1 MGPLE
6 SLDEGRLVALGGTK
20 QRATLGYLLLR
31 ANRVVATSQL
41 LNALWP
47 VEDAPTS
54 ARKILQNA
62 VWGLRRVLTP
72 RHGAEGPALV
82 TQQPGYRLTVDP
94 DDVDLYRF
102 QREVEEGRGKLA
114 AGSPGEAA
122 PQLRE
127 ALALWRGPALADL
140 VEAGITWPELTAVQN
155 SRLDVMEDYFE
166 AELACGRHHA
176 VLGELQAFFEDSALR
191 ERSCGQLMLAL
202 YRSGR
207 QADALNVYSR
217 VRRVLVEDLGL
228 EPGRELKA
236 LQQAILTQDPS
247 LNPLEALTVSTEPR
261 RRLSS
266 VPDLTGPA
274 DATDADAVVPPD
286 AERGARTA
294 AAVPLGMRLEAA
306 DGTGR
311 PVVMDDAGRQEAREG
326 AGRPARAQ
334 AERTVVPAQS
344 AGALQRRRVS
354 VVFVRTRLVAADRA
368 GDNVADAR
376 YELGTTD
383 VDELLERVSSWIQ
396 ESMEH
401 FGGTVTA
408 RIGSETMVVFDCG
421 DESGDDAGRAVLSA
435 LAIRDGLNAPTG
447 PVAQLGDGGPVL
459 SFHASIATGEAL
471 LRYQEAGQDTVVPT
485 ISGALLDSCHSLLS
499 RAASDRIRVCE
510 RTRARTQ
517 GMIEYAAHDAGEGEV
532 LGIRADYMD
541 LATMPTV
548 DREFELGL
556 LRDLL
561 ERARH
566 RTTSHLVTVLGE
578 PGSGKTRFLTEFG
591 QVVERQVYLA
601 RFQVGRAPLSGQ
613 DSISALQTELVSAL
627 CRVEPDDTL
636 QVSLVKLERTVRGLV
651 GKERAH
657 RLLLC
662 LTPLLDPGAPAGPM
676 NAESELDAWWH
687 FLERTALDRPLVLVI
702 DDLHRADDAMLDF
715 VSGLADFSG
724 VPLLVVASARPE
736 LFQHRADWGGGK
748 HHFTSMTLEPLSDAA
763 VDKLFDFAMASAPTR
778 HAEPQRPGPG
788 APADRRHTGGTG
800 RPDARR
806 RRFII
811 RSLLAMGA
819 PRDLG
824 ATRACGVV
832 AG

>member
-1 MGPLE
+1 M
-6 SLDEGRLVALGGTK
+6 ALGGTK

-72 RHGAEGPALV
+72 RPGAEDPALL

-102 QREVEEGRGKLA
+102 QRGVEEGRGKLA
-114 AGSPGEAA
+114 AGSPREAA
-122 PQLRE
+122 LLLRE

-140 VEAGITWPELTAVQN
+140 VEAGINWPELTAVQN

-166 AELACGRHHA
+166 AELDCGRHHA
-176 VLGELQAFFEDSALR
+176 VLGELQAVFDDSALR

-228 EPGRELKA
+228 EPSRDLKT

-247 LNPLEALTVSTEPR
+247 LNLPEALKVSSEPR

-266 VPDLTGPA
+266 VPDPMGP
-274 DATDADAVVPPD
+274 TDAPYDNAVLRPE
-286 AERGARTA
+286 AERGAPTA
-294 AAVPLGMRLEAA
+294 AAVPLGPRLEAA
-306 DGTGR
+306 DGAGGPVAMDAAKR
-311 PVVMDDAGRQEAREG
+311 PGAREG
-326 AGRPARAQ
+326 AGRLVRAET
-334 AERTVVPAQS
+334 ERTAVAAQS
-344 AGALQRRRVS
+344 AGSLQRRQVS
-354 VVFVRTRLVAADRA
+354 VVFVRSQLVVADRA
-368 GDNVADAR
+368 GGKVGDAR
-376 YELGTTD
+376 CELGSTD
-383 VDELLERVSSWIQ
+383 VDELLERISSWIQ
-396 ESMEH
+396 ESVEH

-408 RIGSETMVVFDCG
+408 RIGSETMVVFDSG
-421 DESGDDAGRAVLSA
+421 DGSGDDAGRAVLSA

-447 PVAQLGDGGPVL
+447 PVAQLGGGGPRL
-459 SFHASIATGEAL
+459 SFHAAIATGEAL
-471 LRYQEAGQDTVVPT
+471 WRYHEATQEPVVPR
-485 ISGALLDSCHSLLS
+485 ISGALLDICHSLLS
-499 RAASDRIRVCE
+499 RAAADRIRVCDRTRE
-510 RTRARTQ
+510 RTK
-517 GMIEYAAHDAGEGEV
+517 GMIEYAADDAGEGEA

-578 PGSGKTRFLTEFG
+578 PASGKTRFLAEFG
-591 QVVERQVYLA
+591 QAVEQEVHLA
-601 RFQVGRAPLSGQ
+601 RFRVGRAPLSGQ
-613 DSISALQTELVSAL
+613 DSISALQAELVAAL
-627 CRVEPDDTL
+627 CGVEPDDTL
-636 QVSLVKLERTVRGLV
+636 QVSLAKLERTVRGLV
-651 GKERAH
+651 GQERVH
-657 RLLLC
+657 QLLLC

-676 NAESELDAWWH
+676 DAESELDAWWQ
-687 FLERTALDRPLVLVI
+687 FLERTSLDRPLVLVI

-736 LFQHRADWGGGK
+736 LFQHRPDWGGGK

-763 VDKLFDFAMASAPTR
+763 VDKLFDFAMASVPARRT
-778 HAEPQRPGPG
+778 ELQRPGPEVPAEPWSTRG
-788 APADRRHTGGTG
+788 AG
-800 RPDARR
+800 RSDERR

-811 RSLLAMGA
+811 RTLLAMGA
-819 PRDLG
+819 HRDLG
-824 ATRACGVV
+824 ATRAWGVV
-832 AG
+832 AS